1 MCIIFCFA
9 GLLLSSHS
17 NDQCLLALLTTC
29 GHSAHNDPNRTGGYK
44 DGLRMEDYVMNGPKL
59 LAKGG
64 KRVEEDAA
72 VNAVGDDDD
81 QLVTG
86 CTDADDTNNDGA
98 NGDAAS
104 NAHVPTVPSSPPA
117 LPSNSV
123 PIARYMWDDAAV
135 ASGCS
140 DVGKLLIDTLP
151 NKPSSAPDIK
161 WEGAGIGRA
170 NVTASLVGDDGRG
183 LLIAIDRSDKATG
196 TQPKHY
202 HLYIRRMYGEI
213 AEVKVI
219 VKAKRLLVKLIKK
232 KNRLNIWDKKNL
244 KPWPRLSEGTGSSGG
259 DDIDESLFRRD
270 TTAMPVPQ
278 SGNGGPDFLN
288 EKLFGAP
295 PNLD

>member
-1 MCIIFCFA
+1 
-9 GLLLSSHS
+9 
-17 NDQCLLALLTTC
+17 
-29 GHSAHNDPNRTGGYK
+29 
-44 DGLRMEDYVMNGPKL
+44 MNGPKL

-72 VNAVGDDDD
+72 DAVNVGDDDD
-81 QLVTG
+81 QLMTG

-98 NGDAAS
+98 NGDAAG
-104 NAHVPTVPSSPPA
+104 NAHVPSVPSRPPA

-123 PIARYMWDDAAV
+123 PIARYMWDDAVV

-161 WEGAGIGRA
+161 WEGAGIGRD

-183 LLIAIDRSDKATG
+183 LLVAIDRSDKATG